1 MENPPESSNTGSTSV
16 GETDSRLCPT
26 SSHASSSMDSDSQPN
41 PPPGPST
48 FHGHINVSDQS
59 SP

>member
-1 MENPPESSNTGSTSV
+1 M

-26 SSHASSSMDSDSQPN
+26 SSHASSSIDSDSQPN